1 MLAAKTEKKKI
12 FQAVMPQRIKTDCDK
27 PVCKGESF
35 ETGDTIVL
43 SETASTDFWENI
55 ENPPEPNEY
64 LKEAVKAYRGTL
76 ENRAF
81 V

>member
-1 MLAAKTEKKKI
+1 MLAVKKEKRKVL
-12 FQAVMPQRIKTDCDK
+12 QAVMLQRIKTNRDK

-35 ETGDTIVL
+35 ETDDTIVL
-43 SETASTDFWENI
+43 SEAASADFWENI